1 MQAARRLYLYAMSG
15 VALAV
20 VAAGLGILLEVALAQ
35 SGLLERGPNAF
46 SPPPR
51 ERVSQAVA
59 MLGVGIPVW
68 AVHWLLIQRGL
79 AIGKSDRLAE
89 LGSAIRAGYLTLVL
103 AVSLAFWVSSASTF
117 LVSLIWSASGGG
129 SSSPYLGLPDPVSG
143 VSTAAVAFIVWLYHG
158 VVRRADL
165 GQGPVSGAA
174 AWLPR
179 LYLYGVSLGALVAS
193 ISGLQTFATNTLAIP
208 EFDEGYARLSAI
220 QGLVAFGAWG
230 VVWTAHWWYAT
241 RLAHSAGWRGVE
253 EQTSRTRL
261 AALVATIVVAVGF
274 SIVAIADLVQA
285 VIGPAIG
292 EVPNASDRTLQS
304 AIRPLAGVIPW
315 TIAWWAHVSW
325 LRREPAAANPL
336 RALHQARLATHA
348 PAAIALALGGT
359 GLGWLL
365 GLGID
370 IAFGGNR
377 RSDPDGVAWTFELA
391 RWLPMAVVGLAIWAW
406 HWSGVLARRRRDPE
420 GEANSTIRRGFL
432 YLTLGV
438 GVVVALASATLTL
451 YRLVGMVLGADLT
464 GNAVSELS
472 TPMGAAAMAAI
483 ALVYHGLLLRA
494 DQQLRP
500 VAAPDLAPAAI
511 AGGPGSVLAEA
522 LATTSRRSL
531 ELVGPE
537 GADLDAA
544 LAAARAALPDGVRLD
559 EPRAS

>member
-1 MQAARRLYLYAMSG
+1 MQAARRSYLYAMSG

-51 ERVSQAVA
+51 ERFSQAVA

-68 AVHWLLIQRGL
+68 AIHWLLIQRGL
-79 AIGKSDRLAE
+79 AVGTPDRLAE
-89 LGSAIRAGYLTLVL
+89 HGSAIRAGFLTLVL
-103 AVSLAFWVSSASTF
+103 AVSLLVWVSSASTF

-129 SSSPYLGLPDPVSG
+129 SSFSYLELPDPVSG

-165 GQGPVSGAA
+165 GHGPVSGAA

-208 EFDEGYARLSAI
+208 EFDEAYARLSAI
-220 QGLVAFGAWG
+220 QGLVSFGAWG

-241 RLAHSAGWRGVE
+241 RLAHAVGWRGAE
-253 EQTSRTRL
+253 EQASRTRL
-261 AALVATIVVAVGF
+261 AALIATIVVAVGF
-274 SIVAIADLVQA
+274 SIISIADLVQVVLA
-285 VIGPAIG
+285 PAIG
-292 EVPNASDRTLQS
+292 EVPYGSDPTLQL

-315 TIAWWAHVSW
+315 TFAWWAHVRW
-325 LRREPAAANPL
+325 LRREPAAADPL
-336 RALHQARLATHA
+336 HALHQARLATHA

-377 RSDPDGVAWTFELA
+377 RSDPYAVPWTFEVA

-406 HWSGVLARRRRDPE
+406 HWSRVLARRRRDPE
-420 GEANSTIRRGFL
+420 SEANSTIRRGFL

-438 GVVVALASATLTL
+438 GVVVALASATLVL
-451 YRLVGMVLGADLT
+451 YRLVGSVLGAALS

-472 TPMGAAAMAAI
+472 TPIGAAAMAAI
-483 ALVYHGLLLRA
+483 ALAYHGLLLRA

-500 VAAPDLAPAAI
+500 VAAPDLASAAI
-511 AGGPGSVLAEA
+511 AGGPGLVVAEA

-544 LAAARAALPDGVRLD
+544 LASARASLPDGFELVTR
-559 EPRAS
+559 EP